1 MPGIKLDGAVVSHPH
16 ADHLDGV
23 ERLFRELLPHKY
35 QDSIKPDSP
44 DKRLMCNGPVL
55 LTRKFAQEDEAY
67 RSFSEFLLTTKFEIS
82 LDKDDIQN
90 AFGNDIVFTFPTSP
104 GVLYHRVKPSEDD
117 EPFRSEEV
125 QRNKLKGGDEDDD
138 LNKSSIILYTAKGG
152 KICLSGDAY
161 GYDITAMLRK
171 QGVKN
176 LDIFKLPHHGSR
188 HNSILQT
195 VLPPPWVFQNLAS
208 MLLLS
213 LSLNMKNTFDKS
225 TEEESDIDYLCD
237 QLKRMDGDGNGEKVQ
252 RVAEAFLKELTARIK
267 NVEGKITPE
276 ILLKNIQEKHI
287 EIVSAIQHQPGQVDP
302 CKYMKPLKPLQ
313 DWQTLT
319 ERVANRLMFCRFST
333 TTDSDRFSKARKV
346 DLSTFVGN
354 LMGNNTIY
362 REFFA
367 AKIGIDKFFESFD
380 SKTYYVSA
388 SSRYGHPSADVIKGI
403 IKAGVKKKKAC
414 KIVFTSGGAV
424 PSKHLP
430 DVQEE
435 HYKEWNKLV
444 SLYYLKSDVS
454 FKLDP
459 SSDANV
465 APEGTAKFESEDK
478 VRIEVAAQLKKNFGF
493 TIPRRSFLSTLDKY
507 CVKTEI
513 SDNKFHWLRINADGT
528 LFLTSTKSDQ
538 NVLFVS
544 NAPSINGDLRMITL
558 KSESTDGA
566 EKNVWLEKATK
577 GGFLLKCSAHGDYLF
592 YENGSLSSGD
602 EKNNASSF
610 FFDHTTF
617 SGQLKSGKE
626 IPIVEFLRSFG
637 YKGEVNQSI
646 HVRSVLEI
654 LLGMRNMK
662 WLIEVLPDGFIG
674 IVALDQLVNL
684 TLSTVELSSSLD
696 CEVVSSHIEVMIAT
710 PSMTFDSHK
719 VTKLQV
725 VVKEPCSNSPRLS
738 LLISTSLRDTIYTVD
753 LSENLKPREPTV
765 DMYLNALGGVPLESR
780 NNMTLGT
787 LLERVMGLLPLEAL
801 SDCFQAQL
809 LAHEIFTWKVDR
821 ALSTVNYFISPV
833 AVEVLSGDLYVNI
846 PPKMNRLAFGDKLT
860 ADLSTIH
867 VMVNNPRTYKSD
879 FAIECDAS
887 IGSIP
892 VSLKM
897 ARTSTSVIITFPES
911 VDVAT
916 VFKTLGLPANL
927 HELTVPLVNKVIKNL
942 VLSKPRISVVQD
954 VPSSKLTHI
963 SSVCFEFSFDNLPS
977 FLPSSLPV
985 PQGSRAIVSICN
997 PLSQQLQVGVEV
1009 EFNLPVSPSASP
1021 ENNSFLKSKFSL
1033 WPVQVSDQDS
1043 QRSYSC
1049 SISMRPGSSEVSIQS
1064 ALQAIGLG
1072 ELAASM
1078 TSSFPCISSML
1089 TGVLLD
1095 EVTLEAN
1102 PQMRT
1107 IDSLTM
1113 SIHVPEFLIIE
1124 EKLSMHDASLLVQYG
1139 ADQWYAEAEMKLL
1152 VFNKFVCRAA
1162 FSLPRPGVPG
1172 SLTFQNTETSFTLKE
1187 FLEGI
1192 GVAVADD
1199 VPIIEGVL
1207 DVKISKVTI
1216 SCENDGASF
1225 KLTKV
1230 VTVLEK
1236 RTLTVGSI
1244 NLYNLELEV
1253 CYANI
1258 QGHSSVSLS
1267 LQGYLNP
1274 KTHASLA
1281 YNAENRELIGRYVF
1295 MENISTSECLS
1306 ELFDDEVRDY
1316 SSSNAFDQVK
1326 SLHVQEVKVVLS
1338 FSREKNWTLKEFAL
1352 TLEGTL
1358 SLGPFRLKR
1367 LHLEYV
1373 KDQADSAKR
1382 HISVVGH
1389 FKSEDL
1395 SFTMELS
1402 CTSQQSKSTIFEAV
1416 IRPDSPG
1423 GVTLSS
1429 LLQLTGLMKPEVPQI
1444 DGSPNFLDIEL
1455 EVRALRILIFT

>member
-1 MPGIKLDGAVVSHPH
+1 
-16 ADHLDGV
+16 
-23 ERLFRELLPHKY
+23 
-35 QDSIKPDSP
+35 
-44 DKRLMCNGPVL
+44 MCNGPVL

-90 AFGNDIVFTFPTSP
+90 AFGNDIAFTFPSSP
-104 GVLYHRVKPSEDD
+104 GVLYQRQKPSEDD
-117 EPFRSEEV
+117 EPFSEEK

-161 GYDITAMLRK
+161 GYDIIAMLRK
-171 QGVKN
+171 EGVKN

-188 HNSILQT
+188 HNSILGT

-213 LSLNMKNTFDKS
+213 LSLNIKNTFDENL
-225 TEEESDIDYLCD
+225 EEESDIDYLCH
-237 QLKRMDGDGNGEKVQ
+237 QLKIMDGDGNGEKVQ

-276 ILLKNIQEKHI
+276 ILLKKIQEKHI

-302 CKYMKPLKPLQ
+302 CKNMKPLKPLQ

-319 ERVANRLMFCRFST
+319 ERVANRLMFCTFST
-333 TTDSDRFSKARKV
+333 TTDSDRFSKTCKV
-346 DLSTFVGN
+346 DLSTFVGD

-362 REFFA
+362 RDFFE
-367 AKIGIDKFFESFD
+367 AKIGIDKFFECFD

-403 IKAGVKKKKAC
+403 IKAAVKKKKPC
-414 KIVFTSGGAV
+414 RIVFTSGGAI
-424 PSKHLP
+424 PSEHLP
-430 DVQEE
+430 DVQLK
-435 HYKEWNKLV
+435 HYKDWNKLV
-444 SLYYLKSDVS
+444 SLYYLKSNVS

-459 SSDANV
+459 SSEANV
-465 APEGTAKFESEDK
+465 APTGTAKFESDDK

-507 CVKTEI
+507 YVKTEI
-513 SDNKFHWLRINADGT
+513 SDKKFHWLKINPDET

-558 KSESTDGA
+558 KSESKDGA

-592 YENGSLSSGD
+592 YENGSLSSGN

-626 IPIVEFLRSFG
+626 VPMVEFLTSFG
-637 YKGEVNQSI
+637 YKGEVDQSI

-654 LLGMRNMK
+654 LLGVRNVQ
-662 WLIEVLPDGFIG
+662 WLIEVLPDSFIG
-674 IVALDQLVNL
+674 IVALDHRVNL
-684 TLSTVELSSSLD
+684 ALSTVELSSSLD

-710 PSMTFDSHK
+710 PSMTFDKHK
-719 VTKLQV
+719 VTQLQV
-725 VVKEPCSNSPRLS
+725 LVNEPCSNSPRLS
-738 LLISTSLRDTIYTVD
+738 LLISTSLRGTRYTVD
-753 LSENLKPREPTV
+753 LSGHLKPKAPSV
-765 DMYLNALGGVPLESR
+765 DMYLNALGGVPSQGR
-780 NNMTLGT
+780 NHMTLGT

-821 ALSTVNYFISPV
+821 ALSTVNYLISPV

-867 VMVNNPRTYKSD
+867 VMVNNPRTYKSN
-879 FAIECDAS
+879 FVIECDAS
-887 IGSIP
+887 IGSVP
-892 VSLKM
+892 VNLKM
-897 ARTSTSVIITFPES
+897 ARTSTSVPEVIIFFPES

-916 VFKTLGLPANL
+916 VFKTLGLPDNL
-927 HELTVPLVNKVIKNL
+927 HERTVPLVNKVMKNL

-1009 EFNLPVSPSASP
+1009 EFNLPVSSSASS

-1033 WPVQVSDQDS
+1033 WPVELSDQDS

-1049 SISMRPGSSEVSIQS
+1049 SISMRPGSSEISIQS

-1095 EVTLEAN
+1095 KVTLEAN

-1107 IDSLTM
+1107 IDTLTL
-1113 SIHVPEFLIIE
+1113 SILVPEFSIIE
-1124 EKLSMHDASLLVQYG
+1124 EKLSMHNASLLVQYC
-1139 ADQWYAEAEMKLL
+1139 ADQWYAETEMKLL
-1152 VFNKFVCRAA
+1152 VFNKFVCHAA

-1192 GVAVADD
+1192 EVAVADD

-1207 DVKISKVTI
+1207 DVEISKVAI

-1244 NLYNLELEV
+1244 NLYNLEVEV
-1253 CYANI
+1253 CYADI
-1258 QGHSSVSLS
+1258 RGHSSVSFS
-1267 LQGYLNP
+1267 LQGYLSP

-1281 YNAENRELIGRYVF
+1281 YNAEKRELIGRYVF
-1295 MENISTSECLS
+1295 IENISTSECLN
-1306 ELFDDEVRDY
+1306 ELFDDEVRDH

-1352 TLEGTL
+1352 ILEGTL
-1358 SLGPFRLKR
+1358 SLGPFHLKR
-1367 LHLEYV
+1367 LRLKYV
-1373 KDQADSAKR
+1373 KDQADSAKQ

-1429 LLQLTGLMKPEVPQI
+1429 LLQLTGLMKPDVPQI
-1444 DGSPNFLDIEL
+1444 DGSPNFLEIEL
-1455 EVRALRILIFT
+1455 EVKALRILILYVQIMHSSTCCM